1 MWMISDLDCRVKY
14 NIPIAAIAIGANIL
28 NRFVSP
34 LMTRG
39 IDDPGSCPWFSTV
52 LNVPLN
58 PRSALSASSI
68 NRHGLSLSISRNAAG
83 AVMPTSRLPLATSCS
98 RTFNNVDFPHSIT
111 GETASNLGECVNFRK
126 TCVCKIHSV
135 VATNS

>member
-52 LNVPLN
+52 LKC
-58 PRSALSASSI
+58 R
-68 NRHGLSLSISRNAAG
+68 
-83 AVMPTSRLPLATSCS
+83 
-98 RTFNNVDFPHSIT
+98 
-111 GETASNLGECVNFRK
+111 
-126 TCVCKIHSV
+126 
-135 VATNS
+135 